1 MGSVS
6 TVIVP
11 ATGGPVPG
19 TISGPDAGA
28 RERGPDRVPEVARVA
43 RARDDVPHRQT
54 QSQKTSP
61 EPRQGG
67 RGGTTAPTLTL
78 VALAPVQA
86 PPQSGPSAQFLAQA
100 LAQEVAGGAD
110 ALTQHR
116 DAPALGSEAY
126 RRAGAEPPAY
136 SDRPSVFRATA

>member
-1 MGSVS
+1 MGSLS
-6 TVIVP
+6 TVIVS

-28 RERGPDRVPEVARVA
+28 RERGPDRVPEVARVE
-43 RARDDVPHRQT
+43 RARGEVPHRQT
-54 QSQKTSP
+54 PSRKTSA

-67 RGGTTAPTLTL
+67 RGGPAAPALTL
-78 VALAPVQA
+78 VPLAPVHT
-86 PPQSGPSAQFLAQA
+86 PQPGPTAQFLAQA
-100 LAQEVAGGAD
+100 LAQEVAGGHD

-136 SDRPSVFRATA
+136 SDRPSVFRVIA